1 MKKQISKIW
10 QMFKDWWHWRQKL
23 KKLKKEDPYLYR

>member
-1 MKKQISKIW
+1 MKEKVVKVW
-10 QMFKDWWHWRQKL
+10 LFFKDWWLWRKKL